1 MQEKAFEYA
10 FGINP
15 SNVYGALIVILG
27 VVIYFLYKEKRDV
40 IRKYEAKIETL
51 TADLK
56 SLVERVENKELA
68 DMKKEILAEL
78 KSIKDALPVV
88 K

>member
-56 SLVERVENKELA
+56 SLVDKVERREIAE
-68 DMKKEILAEL
+68 MKQEILAEL
-78 KSIKDALPVV
+78 KSIKEALSV
-88 K
+88 KS